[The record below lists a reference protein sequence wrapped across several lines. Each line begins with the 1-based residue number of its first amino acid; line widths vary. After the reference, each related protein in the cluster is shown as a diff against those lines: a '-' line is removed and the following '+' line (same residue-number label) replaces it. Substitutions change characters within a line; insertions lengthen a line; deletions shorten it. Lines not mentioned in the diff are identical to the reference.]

1 MFTYT
6 TPVRIKPEVIAQ
18 ELKALKQDY
27 LRLDPTQELR
37 KLRGDDSAKP
47 ARSAFSRYN
56 NLWHFYNR
64 LMQQDKPSEN
74 IPIVHKYED
83 GSVLINVTAS
93 AKGNS
98 ARVYFKPSITSLTK
112 EVRKAVIPVND
123 ENIFVYMDIRAAE
136 FALRCVQAQD
146 EEHLANYRNGGDIYM
161 TKANLFP
168 QGTERDK
175 IKRCLIA
182 SMYGRTSYST
192 AKDLGITETQAQRIL
207 DSIERNFIKLT
218 MLKRSI
224 IQLDRAKNGY
234 YAPNGFNRNDLVKV
248 ASIDRVKGFDPNLA
262 WSVYTQSALGFVM
275 QQFSKKFLDNQK
287 GVQQTFLSIFDSIVV
302 EMKPTSR
309 FRFEEFVTKA
319 FAPLL
324 PDEFKVGNTM
334 YQAMYE

>member
-6 TPVRIKPEVIAQ
+6 TQVRIQPEIIKQ
-18 ELKALKQDY
+18 ELDILKKEY
-27 LRLDPTQELR
+27 LRMDPTQELR
-37 KLRGDDSAKP
+37 KVRGDDSVKP
-47 ARSAFSRYN
+47 IRSAFSRYN
-56 NLWHFYNR
+56 NLYHFYKR
-64 LMQQDKPSEN
+64 LLQEETPKEN
-74 IPIVHKYED
+74 IPVIKKFDD
-83 GSVLINVTAS
+83 GSVLINVVAS

-112 EVRKAVIPVND
+112 EVRKAIVPINE

-136 FALRCVQAQD
+136 FALRCIQAQD
-146 EEHLANYRNGGDIYM
+146 EEHLANYCNGGDIYM
-161 TKANLFP
+161 TKADLFP
-168 QGTERDK
+168 KGTGRDK

-182 SMYGRTSYST
+182 SMYGRTAYST

-207 DSIERNFIKLT
+207 DNIDRNFTKLT

-224 IQLDRAKNGY
+224 IQYDRVKNGY
-234 YAPNGFNRNDLVKV
+234 YSPNGFNQNDLVKV

-262 WSVYTQSALGFVM
+262 WSVYTQSALGFIM
-275 QQFSKKFLDNQK
+275 QQFSTKFLENQK

-302 EMKPTSR
+302 EIKPTSR
-309 FRFEEFVTKA
+309 ARFEEFVINA

-324 PDEFKVGNTM
+324 PDGFHVGDTM